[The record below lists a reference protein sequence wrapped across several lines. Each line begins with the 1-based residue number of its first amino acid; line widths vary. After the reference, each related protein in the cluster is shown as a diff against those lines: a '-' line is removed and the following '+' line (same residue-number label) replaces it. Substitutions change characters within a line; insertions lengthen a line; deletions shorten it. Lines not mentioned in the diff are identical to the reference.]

1 MRKFLFVKF
10 VTVMIFLG
18 ILGFTAISLVGVNLV
33 EEHVEGV
40 YSGRLYREATKIA
53 GQHAVNYYR
62 EFDTPCLLYTS
73 PSPRDTR

>member
-10 VTVMIFLG
+10 ITVMIFLG

-40 YSGRLYREATKIA
+40 YLSLI
-53 GQHAVNYYR
+53 HI
-62 EFDTPCLLYTS
+62 
-73 PSPRDTR
+73 

>member
-1 MRKFLFVKF
+1 
-10 VTVMIFLG
+10 MIFLG

-53 GQHAVNYYR
+53 GQRAVNYYR
-62 EFDTPCLLYTS
+62 EFDTPAEFSWILHRNLLQKIF
-73 PSPRDTR
+73 RN